1 MGSQQGIKEA
11 IILAGGLGT
20 RLRSAVPDLPK
31 CMAPVAGKPF
41 LSYLIDYLA
50 SGGVQRFI
58 FALGYKSEA
67 IEEFLGEKFARGG
80 TTGSARPVTPSR
92 PGYKLSIEKEPLGTG
107 GAIRLAGEQAEED
120 TVLVLNGDTFFGID
134 ARELAAFHSQKQADC
149 TLCLK
154 PMQNFDRYGVVE
166 TGADGRVTRFLEK
179 QFYQEGLI
187 NGGVYALNVPRFLDQ
202 PLPSIF
208 SFEKDWLERSYSD
221 RPLYGLVQE
230 GYFIDIGIPADYE
243 RAQREAER
251 LR

>member
-1 MGSQQGIKEA
+1 MGSQKGIKEA

-50 SGGVQRFI
+50 QQGVERFI

-67 IEEFLGEKFARGG
+67 IEDFLRGKFAGKPTYR
-80 TTGSARPVTPSR
+80 
-92 PGYKLSIEKEPLGTG
+92 LSIEKEPLRTG
-107 GAIRLAGEQAEED
+107 GAIRLACEQAKED
-120 TVLVLNGDTFFGID
+120 NVLVLNGDTFFGID
-134 ARELAAFHSQKQADC
+134 AVELATFHSQKQADC

-166 TGADGRVTRFLEK
+166 LGSDGRVTRFLEK
-179 QFYQEGLI
+179 EFYQEGLI
-187 NGGVYALNVPRFLDQ
+187 NGGVYALNLPRFLEQ
-202 PLPSIF
+202 PLPSVF

-221 RPLYGLVQE
+221 RALFGLVQD
-230 GYFIDIGIPADYE
+230 GYFIDIGIPADYD
-243 RAQREAER
+243 RAQRESEK